1 MRSHFLAICVLLFG
15 AMLSFAVLAQPGSGT
30 RWEISME
37 MPGMPAGMGFS
48 LPKQTACLSRDENEA
63 PPADDKCTLLEQHSR
78 GNRHFVKMQCP
89 DGLTEL
95 DQTRT
100 ADSMTSLMKMTDS
113 SGEVTEMTMKGIA
126 IGDCDYTAETA
137 KRERQIA
144 GLQRQADDAREALRG
159 RDGPLVRRC
168 GDENAGH
175 HVHQGW
181 IVLGAQG
188 RVLQAGQYAGWL
200 PFAGGRGRSRRCGQD
215 AERVSTN
222 NWRCVAR
229 AAWICGAGTA
239 LAPRKQSNFGFVQ
252 SFCPDEAP
260 ATVPT
265 GARHEAARFPVGEL
279 RGRDGRCSLS
289 SGMCGTRVLQPDRR
303 EVPQLLCRLR
313 RRMRP
318 GVRAALSQQRDA
330 ADQGGATEGKQGVT
344 KDVKAGV
351 KEGVKNLKKVFGF

>member
-1 MRSHFLAICVLLFG
+1 
-15 AMLSFAVLAQPGSGT
+15 
-30 RWEISME
+30 ME

-100 ADSMTSLMKMTDS
+100 ADSMTSLMKMTDR

-137 KRERQIA
+137 EQARKIAELERQA
-144 GLQRQADDAREALRG
+144 EAAEKRGKEQVTRMCTDAVTKMQGTLFTKDGMCKAQQGEYCKRVDTLDGYRLLAEGVDRTHADKTGASLDEQLAVCGTRGVDLR
-159 RDGPLVRRC
+159 RRHC
-168 GDENAGH
+168 T
-175 HVHQGW
+175 
-181 IVLGAQG
+181 GA
-188 RVLQAGQYAGWL
+188 A
-200 PFAGGRGRSRRCGQD
+200 
-215 AERVSTN
+215 
-222 NWRCVAR
+222 
-229 AAWICGAGTA
+229 
-239 LAPRKQSNFGFVQ
+239 KQSNFGFVQ

-260 ATVPT
+260 AMCPQALDTKQL
-265 GARHEAARFPVGEL
+265 GFLLAKCEAQTAVLASAECE
-279 RGRDGRCSLS
+279 GREYS
-289 SGMCGTRVLQPDRR
+289 SQIAEQYRSFCAAAASNAAGG
-303 EVPQLLCRLR
+303 
-313 RRMRP
+313 
-318 GVRAALSQQRDA
+318 GAALSQQRDA